1 MRFGML
7 HKTSQISWLQKSNA
21 PENTQIFPEK
31 LMVGRFFSHFPL
43 KTSSLFMGKLACQFS
58 VGGIS
63 TGFPRVVPP
72 ALSGPGASAASS
84 LRAPRWLASRR
95 CRTTSGRA
103 TGSHIRMMPRGQ
115 GAQLKTDQIENKWP
129 FFPIKLPVKWSNKAI
144 RGGLS
149 TNRSMHEIFQRNWS
163 GTNWGWKIWVD
174 KSRVINRL
182 ATFFLFAVVSCL

>member
-63 TGFPRVVPP
+63 TGFHGLSHRLFQVPTLQLPRLCALRDGWQVGGAGRRAAGQP
-72 ALSGPGASAASS
+72 AAASGWCQEVREPS
-84 LRAPRWLASRR
+84 WKRIRLGWGVSWLRINDLFS
-95 CRTTSGRA
+95 
-103 TGSHIRMMPRGQ
+103 
-115 GAQLKTDQIENKWP
+115 QLY
-129 FFPIKLPVKWSNKAI
+129 KLPVKWSNKAI
-144 RGGLS
+144 RGGVEHQ
-149 TNRSMHEIFQRNWS
+149 TRSMHEIFERNWS
-163 GTNWGWKIWVD
+163 GTN
-174 KSRVINRL
+174 
-182 ATFFLFAVVSCL
+182 

>member
-7 HKTSQISWLQKSNA
+7 HKTSQISWLQKSN
-21 PENTQIFPEK
+21 PPGNTQIFPEK
-31 LMVGRFFSHFPL
+31 LMVGRFFSQFPPL
-43 KTSSLFMGKLACQFS
+43 KNTSSLFMGKRETCQFS

-115 GAQLKTDQIENKWP
+115 GAQLKTDQIEN
-129 FFPIKLPVKWSNKAI
+129 
-144 RGGLS
+144 
-149 TNRSMHEIFQRNWS
+149 Q
-163 GTNWGWKIWVD
+163 
-174 KSRVINRL
+174 
-182 ATFFLFAVVSCL
+182 